1 VRIGPD
7 LCRTSLGGRLPGAK
21 DQQQGEDRCDSGEG
35 RPHYSQVVP
44 AGGVRACVCRVTL
57 SCFQHAVRRP
67 SPAST
72 GGGARWGP
80 AALALSR
87 DAGTGVTRWPTQRRA
102 QGPGAKASVG
112 FELRTAD
119 SMPVLYRIPCTA
131 TYSATQLRPAWSD
144 APIRSIHGQNILSM
158 DGCCT
163 LRLRQHDPKSRL
175 RTLRQ
180 HSAAVSL
187 LKVPPQRTTVIL
199 ADAPVLVLSTAQR
212 PQIDRSAPGR
222 L

>member
-1 VRIGPD
+1 LACGVVACGFVRIGPD

-131 TYSATQLRPAWSD
+131 TYSATQLRPGA
-144 APIRSIHGQNILSM
+144 
-158 DGCCT
+158 
-163 LRLRQHDPKSRL
+163 
-175 RTLRQ
+175 
-180 HSAAVSL
+180 
-187 LKVPPQRTTVIL
+187 
-199 ADAPVLVLSTAQR
+199 
-212 PQIDRSAPGR
+212 DRSMGRIFSPWTAVRYDSMTRAYGIFGAPQG